1 GYSSARPMALVIPSL
16 YSELEGPAIG
26 RILDE
31 LCQVSWLDQIV
42 IGLDQADEAQYRH
55 ALEFFGRLPQDHVV
69 LWQDGERLRALDA
82 RLADIGLAPREPG
95 KGRNVWYCVGYLLA
109 KGRAEAVAL
118 HDADILTYS

>member
-1 GYSSARPMALVIPSL
+1 MGDFHQNGVITTLHNFSQRSLEDLERELCGYSSARPMALVIPSL

-95 KGRNVWYCVGYLLA
+95 KG
-109 KGRAEAVAL
+109 
-118 HDADILTYS
+118 